1 MVLRLQTSAQIKEV
15 LKKNPQGLSITDIVR
30 EVHVNRNTVGRYLE
44 KLLISGQVEMR
55 HFGMAKIY
63 ALANRV
69 PVSAVLSIS
78 SELILQLDNSTR
90 IVFIN
95 DAFARFLATLAGDLV
110 GKNIEYSPLVTAF
123 DDLFAGFLARMREG
137 LDGAEWRGE
146 LGPVKGGITF
156 SCRIA
161 PTALDHGQKGVS
173 VILED
178 ITAAKKA
185 GELLRESEERYRM
198 LAEISSDLIFMIG
211 KDDRVEYVNELC
223 RGDPR
228 KNSRKRERKCQV
240 APFPSRNG
248 RTAGKNAAECFC
260 YRHFIPQ
267 RGPDAG
273 ERGAAVVRPHACTAE
288 KP

>member
-123 DDLFAGFLARMREG
+123 DDLFARIFSPNE
-137 LDGAEWRGE
+137 RGT
-146 LGPVKGGITF
+146 GRRRV
-156 SCRIA
+156 
-161 PTALDHGQKGVS
+161 
-173 VILED
+173 
-178 ITAAKKA
+178 A
-185 GELLRESEERYRM
+185 GR
-198 LAEISSDLIFMIG
+198 AW
-211 KDDRVEYVNELC
+211 
-223 RGDPR
+223 P
-228 KNSRKRERKCQV
+228 
-240 APFPSRNG
+240 
-248 RTAGKNAAECFC
+248 
-260 YRHFIPQ
+260 
-267 RGPDAG
+267 G
-273 ERGAAVVRPHACTAE
+273 ERRDYLLLPDRPDGT
-288 KP
+288 

>member
-1 MVLRLQTSAQIKEV
+1 
-15 LKKNPQGLSITDIVR
+15 
-30 EVHVNRNTVGRYLE
+30 
-44 KLLISGQVEMR
+44 MR

-78 SELILQLDNSTR
+78 SEPPSCQLDNSTR

-137 LDGAEWRGE
+137 LDGAEWRGTRPGE
-146 LGPVKGGITF
+146 RRDYLLLPDG
-156 SCRIA
+156 

-178 ITAAKKA
+178 ITAAKRLPA
-185 GELLRESEERYRM
+185 AARERR
-198 LAEISSDLIFMIG
+198 AVPRARRDRSDLNLY
-211 KDDRVEYVNELC
+211 DRQGRPGQVREQLC

-228 KNSRKRERKCQV
+228 AKLPE
-240 APFPSRNG
+240 
-248 RTAGKNAAECFC
+248 T
-260 YRHFIPQ
+260 
-267 RGPDAG
+267 
-273 ERGAAVVRPHACTAE
+273 
-288 KP
+288 